1 MFTLRNRI
9 IGPNRCP
16 KHSTVSPKIKALH
29 QQVDQRASLVPAS
42 LFEVR
47 DVLGLLQTS
56 GPTGEQ

>member
-1 MFTLRNRI
+1 MSQAQH
-9 IGPNRCP
+9 G
-16 KHSTVSPKIKALH
+16 VPKIKALH